1 MNIFL
6 SSKIKIPPTCKN
18 EHTWIDCPFRFYCH
32 GADALNPFLY
42 NKIYTSYSLNHLFSS
57 SENHNTLCSV
67 NIHTRTTFSIFF
79 NFKFERKN
87 MAFHDWYLFLPINDT
102 RNKHAAKIVMYDRAW
117 FFCSNV
123 PMQNVCV
130 YNVYLMCFIYVVFI
144 YILRNSPGAA
154 THSNDRRRSHFASK
168 FSNRKVSGSRIW

>member
-1 MNIFL
+1 MKTNWWQRERKEISELIFCDSFVKHMNIFL

-18 EHTWIDCPFRFYCH
+18 EHRWIDCPFRFYCR

-67 NIHTRTTFSIFF
+67 NIHTRTTFSIFL

-87 MAFHDWYLFLPINDT
+87 MVFNDWYLFLPINDT

-117 FFCSNV
+117 FVAMYPCKMF
-123 PMQNVCV
+123 V
-130 YNVYLMCFIYVVFI
+130 YTM
-144 YILRNSPGAA
+144 YI
-154 THSNDRRRSHFASK
+154 
-168 FSNRKVSGSRIW
+168 